1 MTDMRQKS
9 DKIKKRHS
17 LRSRFARDKQ
27 TGTRATFSVMS
38 NDQTGRIMIMVFG
51 DSYIIINTLPANEH
65 TQQHKQPI
73 CIARKSLANNKDNKK
88 KRRLGKI
95 FEPY

>member
-1 MTDMRQKS
+1 
-9 DKIKKRHS
+9 
-17 LRSRFARDKQ
+17 
-27 TGTRATFSVMS
+27 
-38 NDQTGRIMIMVFG
+38 MIMVFG